1 MVDGVSGGV
10 HCCATSEVPG
20 WVFFQFQDTGQAVL
34 LPALE
39 PGGELTVRNVRFV
52 FHVCNLR
59 GVPCV
64 VKDRRVWFVLRE
76 SVGLK
81 LHEGDGIVS
90 RWLEGGF
97 PNLLQA

>member
-1 MVDGVSGGV
+1 MVDSVSGGV
-10 HCCATSEVPG
+10 HCCASSEVPG

-34 LPALE
+34 LPTLE

-52 FHVCNLR
+52 FHVCNLG

-81 LHEGDGIVS
+81 LHDGRRDCIPD
-90 RWLEGGF
+90 LEGGF